1 MDGEQKLF
9 HLSKKTVADLEKLAA
24 EAEVERGEDL
34 FVKGGPI
41 ASPRHRHYTI
51 WNRICSGIS
60 MNRMRENSKEIH
72 MFEALSPERKSI
84 RQRCT
89 SGT

>member
-34 FVKGGPI
+34 FVKGGP
-41 ASPRHRHYTI
+41 
-51 WNRICSGIS
+51 NRLRQGTGIT
-60 MNRMRENSKEIH
+60 
-72 MFEALSPERKSI
+72 L
-84 RQRCT
+84 
-89 SGT
+89 SGTESVPVSV

>member
-24 EAEVERGEDL
+24 EAEVERERISLSRGPNRFAKAPALHYLEQNLFRYQYEPYAGEQQ
-34 FVKGGPI
+34 
-41 ASPRHRHYTI
+41 
-51 WNRICSGIS
+51 
-60 MNRMRENSKEIH
+60 EIH
-72 MFEALSPERKSI
+72 MFEALSPERKST